1 MTIQLTTLCT
11 TTNEEVLRETF
22 LGVDLSALGGG
33 ENPCSDGATPRPAH
47 GASIAH
53 LASCAD
59 AAWKGGLD
67 FVQFSGEFVLPGAR
81 VASAMETASRLGP
94 RARGDIA
101 VEVPATAQALRE
113 AVARTQQD
121 TSDTPA
127 LVSLPITPATDLVA
141 LRSDVENAIAAGVRL
156 MPHVCAEDVPNLNL
170 RAICGISPMMR
181 LSAPDAHRARE
192 ARFALRTAAEEYDT
206 DLQVLLDMTVIISA
220 TRTAA
225 RERLFLVQALGGP
238 DFSRSAHV
246 VGTVYDVADTT
257 ESWLGMGAAD
267 GIIYRPTSIRT
278 DLASLVRGVLPVL
291 FGRAEIS

>member
-11 TTNEEVLRETF
+11 TTNEGVLRETF

-33 ENPCSDGATPRPAH
+33 ENLCGDGAAARPAH

-121 TSDTPA
+121 SSDTPA
-127 LVSLPITPATDLVA
+127 LVSLPITPATDLAA
-141 LRSDVENAIAAGVRL
+141 LR
-156 MPHVCAEDVPNLNL
+156 
-170 RAICGISPMMR
+170 
-181 LSAPDAHRARE
+181 
-192 ARFALRTAAEEYDT
+192 
-206 DLQVLLDMTVIISA
+206 
-220 TRTAA
+220 
-225 RERLFLVQALGGP
+225 
-238 DFSRSAHV
+238 
-246 VGTVYDVADTT
+246 
-257 ESWLGMGAAD
+257 
-267 GIIYRPTSIRT
+267 
-278 DLASLVRGVLPVL
+278 
-291 FGRAEIS
+291 